1 MPVYFIRAGSDGPVK
16 IGYSASP
23 PSRLKQLSTMSPLP
37 LHLLRTF
44 DGNASTEKAF
54 HRRFADAR
62 LHGEW
67 FEWRPEMLTAL
78 PIFGR
83 RKTPSRH
90 RDGYDVPLLLYLTK
104 GQRPALRK
112 RHGARSEAAT
122 IRKLVADH
130 LSQKPQ

>member
-1 MPVYFIRAGSDGPVK
+1 MIKAKKRVR
-16 IGYSASP
+16 
-23 PSRLKQLSTMSPLP
+23 SR
-37 LHLLRTF
+37 
-44 DGNASTEKAF
+44 D
-54 HRRFADAR
+54 
-62 LHGEW
+62 
-67 FEWRPEMLTAL
+67 
-78 PIFGR
+78 
-83 RKTPSRH
+83 